1 MTEDHI
7 RSLDMMGVEQA
18 YDEIRKEQTDSGK
31 KFFCVGYSI
40 VKYYLNGYPME
51 MIEMHMANY
60 IEVELIATFCRKR
73 LWMACIRLLSL
84 QDCMWQV

>member
-40 VKYYLNGYPME
+40 VKYYLKATRGNV
-51 MIEMHMANY
+51 EMHMANY
-60 IEVELIATFCRKR
+60 IEVELIATFLPEKVVEV
-73 LWMACIRLLSL
+73 CIRR
-84 QDCMWQV
+84 